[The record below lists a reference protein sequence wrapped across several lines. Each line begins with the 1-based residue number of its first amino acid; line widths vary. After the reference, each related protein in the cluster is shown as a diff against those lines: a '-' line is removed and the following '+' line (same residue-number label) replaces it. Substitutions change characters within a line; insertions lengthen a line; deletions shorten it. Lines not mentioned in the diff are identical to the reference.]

1 MFVKKGDYTIILF
14 KMLNVG
20 YCTYVSESNNI
31 DLVFSHV
38 PHNWYRKQFINSQSG
53 EFDDII
59 LSDLCN
65 ILYSWDTVTSQYC
78 NPLTYLMTSVRCT
91 YVELITMVLEDWLHQ
106 RSNSVDIG
114 HHTLSACNKSLK
126 QAIVFTCYH

>member
-1 MFVKKGDYTIILF
+1 MFVKKGDYTILLF

-20 YCTYVSESNNI
+20 YCTYVSDSNNI

-38 PHNWYRKQFINSQSG
+38 PQNWYRKQFINSQSG

-65 ILYSWDTVTSQYC
+65 ILYS
-78 NPLTYLMTSVRCT
+78 
-91 YVELITMVLEDWLHQ
+91 
-106 RSNSVDIG
+106 
-114 HHTLSACNKSLK
+114 
-126 QAIVFTCYH
+126 